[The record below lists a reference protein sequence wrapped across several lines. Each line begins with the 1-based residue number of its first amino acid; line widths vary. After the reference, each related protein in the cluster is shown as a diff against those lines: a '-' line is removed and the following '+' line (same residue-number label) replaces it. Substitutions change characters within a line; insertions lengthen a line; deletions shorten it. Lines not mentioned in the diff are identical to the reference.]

1 MKLEPKYHIIITK
14 KLYENVSEFK
24 YAGKSDKKEV
34 HYEIKI
40 NEFGKCLLIFSWWT
54 VSYLV

>member
-40 NEFGKCLLIFSWWT
+40 NEFGKCLLIFS
-54 VSYLV
+54 

>member
-1 MKLEPKYHIIITK
+1 MKLEPKYRIVITK

-24 YAGKSDKKEV
+24 YAGKTVTKNEV

-40 NEFGKCLLIFSWWT
+40 N
-54 VSYLV
+54 